1 MGNSQETSERAGKLF
16 AEHDNESMQILIDL
30 WGDDHTYSI
39 AVKQRMEV
47 LKQVLNNDLKEQDK
61 INTRQQVNCEQVTKN

>member
-1 MGNSQETSERAGKLF
+1 
-16 AEHDNESMQILIDL
+16 
-30 WGDDHTYSI
+30 
-39 AVKQRMEV
+39 MEV